1 MQYRKFLATTLA
13 ALMLGALGAGSHVA
27 SAQTGGANAVDPVVA
42 DVVRM
47 LGAGVES
54 ELVLQWLEAS
64 GRRPA
69 PLSADDIIAL
79 SQAEAPKEIIQAL
92 LDLSARPAPPPPP
105 VPPPQTRSQPAA
117 PPAAAPPVA
126 GVAAAPGSDE
136 CCLVEL
142 SVEYRAPREIEGDNT
157 IMPEHDLF
165 VYVDGT
171 FLARISPDG
180 NLASRGPVRL
190 KTRLDPGLHRV
201 RLTRE
206 LHRLTDDFGKAPAWT
221 HETTVSPVPMD
232 IEVVAGGSYNLDLR
246 WIEGE
251 WSLKKPLSWRWS
263 RNGDEVA
270 GEQHT
275 GKFSEDWAWL
285 CEDVEAS
292 RDSGAIAQWRA
303 RDRLDGCVRWSELW
317 PAPLATSR
325 AQVLADL
332 QRHDFN
338 PPASYVG
345 RLD

>member
-1 MQYRKFLATTLA
+1 
-13 ALMLGALGAGSHVA
+13 V
-27 SAQTGGANAVDPVVA
+27 
-42 DVVRM
+42 
-47 LGAGVES
+47 
-54 ELVLQWLEAS
+54 
-64 GRRPA
+64 
-69 PLSADDIIAL
+69 PL
-79 SQAEAPKEIIQAL
+79 
-92 LDLSARPAPPPPP
+92 
-105 VPPPQTRSQPAA
+105 
-117 PPAAAPPVA
+117 
-126 GVAAAPGSDE
+126 
-136 CCLVEL
+136 
-142 SVEYRAPREIEGDNT
+142 
-157 IMPEHDLF
+157 
-165 VYVDGT
+165 
-171 FLARISPDG
+171 
-180 NLASRGPVRL
+180 
-190 KTRLDPGLHRV
+190 
-201 RLTRE
+201 
-206 LHRLTDDFGKAPAWT
+206 
-221 HETTVSPVPMD
+221 D
-232 IEVVAGGSYNLDLR
+232 IEVLAGGSYNLDLR

-263 RNGDEVA
+263 RNGDEIA